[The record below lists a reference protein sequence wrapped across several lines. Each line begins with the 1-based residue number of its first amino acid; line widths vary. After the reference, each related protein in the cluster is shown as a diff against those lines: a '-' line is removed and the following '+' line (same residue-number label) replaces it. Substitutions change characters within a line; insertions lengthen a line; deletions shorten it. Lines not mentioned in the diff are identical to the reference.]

1 MAIKISFSMYTGL
14 LHTHSLLRYFVLL
27 MLVVVVINSLIKWSS
42 RKPYGVLDNKAS
54 LYLLIF
60 THLQLLVGLVLYF
73 SSPLVQFHSGMMK
86 DKILRYW
93 AVEHL
98 TLMLAAI
105 ILITA
110 GRITLKKLSDDR
122 MKHQRTWIYNGVA
135 LLLIVLSISMSGRG
149 ILHPDLF

>member
-1 MAIKISFSMYTGL
+1 MYTGL

-27 MLVVVVINSLIKWSS
+27 MLVLVVMTSLIKWSS
-42 RKPYGVLDNKAS
+42 RKPYGALDNKAS

-60 THLQLLVGLVLYF
+60 THLQLLVGLALYF
-73 SSPLVQFHSGMMK
+73 SSPLVQFHAGTMK

-98 TLMLAAI
+98 TLMLIAI
-105 ILITA
+105 ILITI
-110 GRITLKKLSDDR
+110 GRVTLKKLTDDR
-122 MKHQRTWIYNGVA
+122 LKHQRTWVYNGIA
-135 LLLIVLSISMSGRG
+135 LLLIILSISMSGRG